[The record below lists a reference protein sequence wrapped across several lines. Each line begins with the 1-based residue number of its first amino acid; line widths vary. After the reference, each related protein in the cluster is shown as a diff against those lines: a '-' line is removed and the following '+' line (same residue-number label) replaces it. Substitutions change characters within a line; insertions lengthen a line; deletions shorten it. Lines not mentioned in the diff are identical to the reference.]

1 MCGKDTGKPFYEVD
15 NHAGDGI
22 YNICLVCAGGA
33 LRTITRETIKQAA
46 EIDAWKIVAS
56 RVHNMLVG
64 ADCALMSMMGKQPS
78 ELRTIDEI
86 FKEEMDK

>member
-1 MCGKDTGKPFYEVD
+1 MCGKD
-15 NHAGDGI
+15 
-22 YNICLVCAGGA
+22 
-33 LRTITRETIKQAA
+33 A

-78 ELRTIDEI
+78 ELRTIEEI